1 MTPLSLHCTRCAFIT
16 TTTQDGMK
24 HVRENPDH
32 TVIGP
37 GAAEGTT
44 ITITLEKD

>member
-16 TTTQDGMK
+16 TTTQGGMA

-37 GAAEGTT
+37 GRDEGTT
-44 ITITLEKD
+44 ITITVERG